1 MLLFKLIGE
10 FVDDNEDEDGTDFE
24 FEEADKTTSFK
35 KNPSNMSVR
44 AAKRFW
50 FSPRK
55 SGRPSKELSDKLSEA
70 KSVLL
75 AAGEPLK
82 RTLIRKNPKS
92 IDGIKRPRGRPKKSP
107 TLIKEKRPRG
117 RPKKHPVLID
127 KPKRPKGRPRKHPI
141 DDNNQKPLRPRG
153 RPRKNPTN
161 LSEGN

>member
-1 MLLFKLIGE
+1 M
-10 FVDDNEDEDGTDFE
+10 DDNENEDDVE
-24 FEEADKTTSFK
+24 FEETEKTPSFK

-75 AAGEPLK
+75 ASGEPLK
-82 RTLIRKNPKS
+82 RTLVRKNPKS
-92 IDGIKRPRGRPKKSP
+92 IDGIRRPRGRPRKSP
-107 TLIKEKRPRG
+107 ALIKEKRPRG

-141 DDNNQKPLRPRG
+141 ADNNQKPLRPRG
-153 RPRKNPTN
+153 RPRKNPID
-161 LSEGN
+161 LSEEN